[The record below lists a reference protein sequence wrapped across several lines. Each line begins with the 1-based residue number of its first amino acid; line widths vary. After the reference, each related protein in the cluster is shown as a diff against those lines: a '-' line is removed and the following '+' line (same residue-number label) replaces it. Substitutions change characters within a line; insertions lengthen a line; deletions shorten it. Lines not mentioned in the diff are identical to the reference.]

1 MGSWVFWG
9 SVDTAFD
16 WSDATAVMLSD
27 TSQVLPVKIN
37 IAGLDSVERAFAS
50 FLIKSKQVKM
60 LLFLCEGS

>member
-1 MGSWVFWG
+1 
-9 SVDTAFD
+9 
-16 WSDATAVMLSD
+16 MLSD

-37 IAGLDSVERAFAS
+37 IAGLDSVERACAS